1 MAVRLRLQRHGKK
14 GRPFFHIVAADQRS
28 PRDGRFIEKIGT
40 YDPTT
45 IPASIDLDVE
55 KAVDWLQKG
64 AESTNTVKAIL
75 KYKGAAY
82 KNHLLNGVRKGAL
95 KLEDVDTKFQAF
107 LDEKTKKVSGH
118 IDNVAKA
125 KAEARAKALEA
136 EKEVQEKRRK
146 AIEDAQKAA
155 EEVEVETTEETEAP
169 VAEAETPAEEN
180 TDTPP
185 TE

>member
-1 MAVRLRLQRHGKK
+1 MAVRLRLQRYGKK

-28 PRDGRFIEKIGT
+28 PRDGRFIEKLGT

-45 IPASIDLDVE
+45 VPASIELDID
-55 KAVDWLQKG
+55 KAVNWLQKG

-95 KLEDVDTKFQAF
+95 KAEDVDTKFQAF
-107 LDEKTKKVSGH
+107 LEDKTKKVSGH
-118 IDNVAKA
+118 KDSIAKA
-125 KAEARAKALEA
+125 KADARAKALEA

-146 AIEDAQKAA
+146 ALEEAQKQ
-155 EEVEVETTEETEAP
+155 
-169 VAEAETPAEEN
+169 AETPAEEN
-180 TDTPP
+180 TETPP
-185 TE
+185 AE